1 MKSTTLVT
9 RQTRLYG
16 LALLALLFQGCASTP
31 EESTALSKEP
41 PATSVAASGSSRRI
55 FAHCE
60 PAEAVKQTA
69 GMVGDH
75 VLITW
80 AWNNASD
87 RVASLE
93 VPAVVLRVDSPY
105 VVVAFD
111 KRIPNLEFYSA
122 IWLNSGH
129 IKAMPDGA
137 FGVDPCSATLKQGQW

>member
-1 MKSTTLVT
+1 MKSTNPIK
-9 RQTRLYG
+9 RRTRLYG
-16 LALLALLFQGCASTP
+16 LALLALLLQGCASTAEEP
-31 EESTALSKEP
+31 EAASKELA
-41 PATSVAASGSSRRI
+41 ATSVAAPGSTRRV

-60 PAEAVKQTA
+60 PAQAVKQYADMA
-69 GMVGDH
+69 GEH

-87 RVASLE
+87 RVAALE

-105 VVVAFD
+105 LVVAFD
-111 KRIPNLEFYSA
+111 TRIPNLEFYSA

-137 FGVDPCSATLKQGQW
+137 FGVEPCSATLKKGQW